1 VITRAALIYNPESGR
16 QRRTRVAQV
25 EAARDALRAAGI
37 EAVATPSRAA
47 GSAGEQA
54 REAIANGCDAV
65 FACGGDG
72 TVNEVLQ
79 GMVGSQAALGVIPLG
94 TANALAADLRIPRDP
109 AAAARAALSAGQ
121 MRVAVGQLSSTDHNG
136 ATNCRFFIVTAG
148 IGADAHLV
156 YTMTAAFKQRYG
168 YAGYFACACRTWA
181 THTYPPFEVEFTQ
194 PDGVRRREI
203 ISQLLAARITEFGG
217 LMRRLV
223 PGAALNRDV
232 LRLALFKTPDR
243 LRYLQYMTN
252 VWLGR
257 QAAVRDVELAD
268 AISLEC
274 RPLHQPCQD
283 TRWRG
288 RNISRRI
295 YTEADGELTGMLPA
309 SINIVPDAVTL
320 LLPGR

>member
-1 VITRAALIYNPESGR
+1 MST
-16 QRRTRVAQV
+16 
-25 EAARDALRAAGI
+25 
-37 EAVATPSRAA
+37 ATRAA

-54 REAIANGCDAV
+54 HEAIVKGYDAV

-109 AAAARAALSAGQ
+109 AAAARAAPSARQ
-121 MRVAVGQLSSTDHNG
+121 VRVAVGQLSSTDQNG
-136 ATNCRFFIVTAG
+136 DTHSRFFIVTAG
-148 IGADAHLV
+148 VGADAHLV
-156 YTMTAAFKQRYG
+156 YTMSAAFKQRYG
-168 YAGYFACACRTWA
+168 YAGYFAYACRTWA
-181 THTYPPFEVEFTQ
+181 THPFPPFEVEFTQ
-194 PDGVRRREI
+194 PGGEIRREI
-203 ISQLLAARITEFGG
+203 VSQLLAARITEFGG

-223 PGAALNRDV
+223 SGAALNRNV

-257 QAAVRDVELAD
+257 QTAVRDVELAD
-268 AISLEC
+268 AISVDC
-274 RPLHQPCQD
+274 RPLREPCQEA
-283 TRWRG
+283 RWRG
-288 RNISRRI
+288 RDFSRRI

-309 SINIVPDAVTL
+309 SIKIVPDAVTL
-320 LLPGR
+320 LVPGK